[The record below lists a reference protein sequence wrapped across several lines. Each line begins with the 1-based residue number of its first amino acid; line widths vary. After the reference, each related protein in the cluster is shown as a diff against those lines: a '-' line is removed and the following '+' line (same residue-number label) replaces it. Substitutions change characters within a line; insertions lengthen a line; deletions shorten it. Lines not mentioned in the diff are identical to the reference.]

1 MRISDWSSDVCSSD
15 LLVEH
20 PVAAMRGVDLAHPA
34 APDQA
39 VDGKAADDGAFGKRA
54 VRPARGGFERRRRR
68 AVQYPRIARRSE
80 QRPQLPAN
88 EVVLRRQPVP
98 LRRGVELDQFD
109 EPRLDMAPF
118 GPARLPHKLTPPPDT
133 YTRLVN
139 PEHGGAGKDW

>member
-15 LLVEH
+15 L
-20 PVAAMRGVDLAHPA
+20 DLAHPA

-88 EVVLRRQPVP
+88 EVVLRRQPV
-98 LRRGVELDQFD
+98 LQTGRELLW
-109 EPRLDMAPF
+109 ESMC
-118 GPARLPHKLTPPPDT
+118 T
-133 YTRLVN
+133 
-139 PEHGGAGKDW
+139 